1 MFVQRNLRYTCA
13 VAAIIFL
20 LLISQCDCVKKKSK
34 IQRVKKF
41 DPAERIVELREDRM
55 FKAETLKAPLVVA
68 YFYTRKCL
76 SCPEFSKKFEEVVK
90 KLKDVQEVHFVK
102 VESHEFTVTAKRNG
116 VKYYPSVF
124 FYNNKRDGEILY
136 EGRQDVASLYAAI
149 DEELKYEMPRL
160 ISVQSNDYT
169 QLVFDRNADVVMLF
183 LQQGCRGC
191 LRAEKDMIDLMK
203 EYQEQFGEHKVR
215 FLKNDASVSKV
226 LARIYDVLEYP
237 SVWLFPRLYKEGVS
251 HKGIYN
257 RTFMSQLMDF
267 HFMYTDNWDSD
278 TFGLRGRNLQIETI
292 VAPQLDFLR
301 KGDVMPSE
309 IEVINNKLRAM
320 FNQQQ
325 RKFYMTALESFLP
338 DRDGLKA
345 IERRQSVVAQKI
357 AANFEKKKHDYD
369 DNEKLINEW
378 NVLQFYKDYQHDIPE
393 LRKKVKGSKK
403 MEL

>member
-68 YFYTRKCL
+68 YFYTSKCL
-76 SCPEFSKKFEEVVK
+76 SCPEFTKKFEEVVK

-203 EYQEQFGEHKVR
+203 EYQ
-215 FLKNDASVSKV
+215 
-226 LARIYDVLEYP
+226 
-237 SVWLFPRLYKEGVS
+237 
-251 HKGIYN
+251 
-257 RTFMSQLMDF
+257 
-267 HFMYTDNWDSD
+267 
-278 TFGLRGRNLQIETI
+278 
-292 VAPQLDFLR
+292 LDFLR

-338 DRDGLKA
+338 DRDSLKA

-357 AANFEKKKHDYD
+357 AANFEKKKHNYD